1 MVSSIRR
8 VPKGRGRS
16 PYRRSALILTG
27 TLVASLL
34 SGCGGSG
41 GVPVINLYGGAA
53 ETGFDKIIAECNQQ
67 AHGAYK
73 IVGNLLPSDADGQ
86 REQLVRRLAA
96 HSDSMDLLGLD
107 VTWTA
112 EFAQAGWI
120 RELTGDQRAAA
131 SKDVVKPALATATW
145 QGKLYAIPKHTNVQ
159 LLWYRKSLTPT
170 PPTTWDQVVADAQ
183 KLKSEG
189 KPHVI
194 SVTGREYEGYV
205 VLFNTILSSLG
216 GTIVNADSTQVTIDD
231 KTTQALKIIHDLATD
246 GLGSPSMSVSQE
258 QEVFQ
263 QIQTGEAAFA
273 LNWPYTYGSMKTAD
287 PAVYKDLAWTTLP
300 SFAPG
305 QPGRATLGGMNLA
318 ISAYSKHPQQAYD
331 AAMCLRSPEHE
342 VEFAAAGNEPP
353 VLASLYQDKQL
364 QAAYPEYKEI
374 LAELRTAVPRP
385 ATPLYQNISTVI
397 SSTLSPPA
405 SIDPPATTEALT
417 SAIQQAIDGKG
428 ILP

>member
-1 MVSSIRR
+1 MVSAIRR
-8 VPKGRGRS
+8 FSKGRGRS
-16 PYRRSALILTG
+16 HRRPALLLAGALT
-27 TLVASLL
+27 ASLL
-34 SGCGGSG
+34 SACGGSG
-41 GVPVINLYGGAA
+41 GVPIINLYGGAS

-120 RELTGDQRAAA
+120 RELTGAQRTAAA
-131 SKDVVKPALATATW
+131 KDVVKPALDTAMW

-159 LLWYRKSLTPT
+159 LLWYRKSLTPKA
-170 PPTTWDQVVADAQ
+170 PTTWDEVVADA
-183 KLKSEG
+183 KRLRSEG

-194 SVTGREYEGYV
+194 AVTAREYEGYV

-216 GTIVNADSTQVTIDD
+216 GTIVNADSSQVTIDD
-231 KTTQALKIIHDLATD
+231 KTTQALRIIHDLATD
-246 GLGSPSMSVSQE
+246 GLGSKSMSVSDE
-258 QEVFQ
+258 PAVFAQ
-263 QIQTGEAAFA
+263 LQNGEAAFA
-273 LNWPYTYGSMKTAD
+273 LNWPYTYGSMKTAN

-300 SFAPG
+300 SFAAG

-318 ISAYSKHPQQAYD
+318 ISSYSKHPQQAYD
-331 AAMCLRSPEHE
+331 AAMCLRSPAHE

-353 VLASLYQDKQL
+353 VLASLYRNKQL

-374 LAELRTAVPRP
+374 LAELKTAVPRP
-385 ATPLYQNISTVI
+385 ATPLYQNISTLI

-405 SIDPPATTEALT
+405 GIDPPATTDQLK
-417 SAIQQAIDGKG
+417 SSIQQAIEGKG